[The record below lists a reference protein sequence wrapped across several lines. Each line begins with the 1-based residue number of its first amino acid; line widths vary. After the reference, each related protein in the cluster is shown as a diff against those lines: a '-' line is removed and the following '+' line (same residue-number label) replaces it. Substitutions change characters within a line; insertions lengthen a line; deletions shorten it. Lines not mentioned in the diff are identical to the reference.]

1 MTDVET
7 GRSHTRTTTRN
18 LPVKLTDEELLKVG
32 RELAGTTQDIATEE
46 KRQADVK
53 AGMKARLAELDA
65 RRTQLAMNISR
76 REQDRDVR
84 VDVYMDFQ
92 RGIVQEIRED
102 TGETVHTR
110 QMTDTERQAEL
121 PIERKLD
128 LQ

>member
-1 MTDVET
+1 M
-7 GRSHTRTTTRN
+7 
-18 LPVKLTDEELLKVG
+18 KLTDEELLKVG